1 MTCHLYLVS
10 ADATVSGGEDWR
22 GLNDIFKV
30 GITNDPAKRLPGI
43 QTGCPFRVSLVKS
56 WVLPDRETA
65 RLIEDRFHRQNAKW
79 RTSGEWFLNH
89 AGAACFNISF
99 LLIEHWLET
108 KGRERLLEFLR
119 STGMARRDAF
129 DAMIQY
135 GVE

>member
-10 ADATVSGGEDWR
+10 ADVSVNDGSNAR

-30 GITNDPAKRLPGI
+30 GITNNPVKRLPTI
-43 QTGCPFRVSLVKS
+43 QTGCPFRVRLVKS

-65 RLIEDRFHRQNAKW
+65 RSIEDSFHRQNRKW

-99 LLIEHWLET
+99 ILIEHWLNT
-108 KGRERLLEFLR
+108 KGRNGLLEFLQ
-119 STGMARRDAF
+119 STGLRRRDAF